1 MYRPKCRPH
10 QRRVLKNVPIRITPS
25 NNTIDLSSFIDKLR
39 YMDDQDKFSALSNP
53 TRRKILAWMRDM
65 AGAPGQDDGACA
77 EVCVSEI
84 QRETN
89 LSQSTVSAYM
99 AALERAGLVTSER
112 RGQWTFFR
120 RDERTISAFAR
131 KIAREL

>member
-1 MYRPKCRPH
+1 
-10 QRRVLKNVPIRITPS
+10 
-25 NNTIDLSSFIDKLR
+25 
-39 YMDDQDKFSALSNP
+39 MDDQDKFSALSNP
-53 TRRKILAWMRDM
+53 TRRKILAWMRDI
-65 AGAPGQDDGACA
+65 AGAPGQEDGGGQAEAARA

-99 AALERAGLVTSER
+99 AALERAGLVTAER

-120 RDERTISAFAR
+120 RDERAIAAFAR
-131 KIAREL
+131 KIAQEL